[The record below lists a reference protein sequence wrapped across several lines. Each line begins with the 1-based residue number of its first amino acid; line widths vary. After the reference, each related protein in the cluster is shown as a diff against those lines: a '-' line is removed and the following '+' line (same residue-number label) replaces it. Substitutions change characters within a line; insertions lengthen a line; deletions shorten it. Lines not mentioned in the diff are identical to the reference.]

1 MLKKK
6 LTQVIA
12 VATIAA
18 GSVVVGC
25 GEDVDGDVSTP
36 GEPDKAKPKT
46 TETKEED
53 KGFAGPPPDGK
64 GPVGPEGLPP
74 VPGK

>member
-18 GSVVVGC
+18 GSM
-25 GEDVDGDVSTP
+25 
-36 GEPDKAKPKT
+36 AKRLVQALGSAAACVA
-46 TETKEED
+46 KERRRWSLRQP
-53 KGFAGPPPDGK
+53 F
-64 GPVGPEGLPP
+64 
-74 VPGK
+74 

>member
-6 LTQVIA
+6 LGQVIA

-18 GSVVVGC
+18 GFVVVGC

-36 GEPDKAKPKT
+36 GEPDAAKPKT

>member
-18 GSVVVGC
+18 GFVVVGC
-25 GEDVDGDVSTP
+25 GEDVDPGDVSTP
-36 GEPDKAKPKT
+36 GEPDRGKPKT
-46 TETKEED
+46 TETKE
-53 KGFAGPPPDGK
+53 GDGEIGESPGGK
-64 GPVGPEGLPP
+64 QPVGTDGLPP
-74 VPGK
+74 RPGK